1 MEARAHLTQR
11 AQTPHPVPAPHTGRS
26 RDAGGSQLGLTGP
39 APPAGGPPG
48 PGPQV
53 ADGPRSPSRESEP
66 FTTRPLM
73 QPPALA
79 CHPTSSCQVP
89 MVAGCRP
96 HGSRVPMSEPR
107 EGATWMLS
115 RWRCLSRQEQAWV
128 GGSCRGQPLPA
139 PSTGLVGTREC
150 LGTGLAYKPEGQ
162 RVPRRLLTC
171 PREEARPRGRG
182 RHPQWAWP
190 GGLGG
195 ARRRPTR
202 QRGDTLPLP
211 GFSELWVSWAWGC
224 PAAPRLTP

>member
-1 MEARAHLTQR
+1 MSKELTSGGEQTGICDVSVKMDRFSFSFRSSDIFHVSYHLFL
-11 AQTPHPVPAPHTGRS
+11 P
-26 RDAGGSQLGLTGP
+26 
-39 APPAGGPPG
+39 
-48 PGPQV
+48 
-53 ADGPRSPSRESEP
+53 
-66 FTTRPLM
+66 
-73 QPPALA
+73 
-79 CHPTSSCQVP
+79 
-89 MVAGCRP
+89 
-96 HGSRVPMSEPR
+96 
-107 EGATWMLS
+107 WMLS